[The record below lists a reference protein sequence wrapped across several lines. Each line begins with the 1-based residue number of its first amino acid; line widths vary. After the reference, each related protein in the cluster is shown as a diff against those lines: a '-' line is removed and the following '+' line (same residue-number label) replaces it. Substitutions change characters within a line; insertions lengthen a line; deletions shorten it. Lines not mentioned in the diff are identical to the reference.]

1 MKKYIIAIVAFLVL
15 WLFLDLYYI
24 AILGSVAFLINYKM
38 GDEIKKTFCDLSLF
52 IKNKLNSNK
61 IER

>member
-52 IKNKLNSNK
+52 IKQKLNSNK

>member
-38 GDEIKKTFCDLSLF
+38 GDEIKKTFRDLSPF